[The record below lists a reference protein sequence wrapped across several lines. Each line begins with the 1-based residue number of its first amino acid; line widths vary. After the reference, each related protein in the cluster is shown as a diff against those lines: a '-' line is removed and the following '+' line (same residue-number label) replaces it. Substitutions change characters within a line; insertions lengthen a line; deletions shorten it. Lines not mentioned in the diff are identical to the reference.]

1 MDIVLGK
8 EPWLNAI
15 TACPF
20 KFGSDKGM
28 EENDTDARTWP
39 STTEPTPEGY
49 RFKDVN
55 KFIGQYGSFAHG
67 NLTITVNDTSEEL
80 IVNFDVYS
88 CVVKN
93 VTEKSEGCHGLD
105 LFWFLSL
112 WRVKFDEKNS
122 PCQFVDVTFDKKE
135 DTVRFERDLLFA
147 DAPGPRDHWPQCEDV
162 CHSKASQKHELS
174 DLLIVILSLVTWK
187 LI

>member
-1 MDIVLGK
+1 MYFMHIFFLVDIVLGK
-8 EPWLNAI
+8 EPWLNAT
-15 TACPF
+15 TACTF

-55 KFIGQYGSFAHG
+55 KFIGQYGNFAYG
-67 NLTITVNDTSEEL
+67 NLTITVNDTLEEL

-93 VTEKSEGCHGLD
+93 VTEKSEGCLGLD
-105 LFWFLSL
+105 LFWFLIL
-112 WRVKFDEKNS
+112 WRVKFD
-122 PCQFVDVTFDKKE
+122 
-135 DTVRFERDLLFA
+135 
-147 DAPGPRDHWPQCEDV
+147 
-162 CHSKASQKHELS
+162 
-174 DLLIVILSLVTWK
+174 
-187 LI
+187 